1 MVSTILLSKSLS
13 KKVIPLLCTVT
24 EPNRALTLAS
34 PNIVWRSCLLQ
45 EKSLYMSKASN
56 LLSLMVQI
64 DVFATSN
71 TLGSSNSGNNLTT
84 GGIEL
89 IMPFHNLIM
98 FGCWP
103 TGTLFIGPSI
113 EDSNNEYPAIVL
125 YCKPSLYRSV
135 RKLAQS
141 TGVALEG
148 SFCCL
153 LHQLQNFLNFL
164 T

>member
-1 MVSTILLSKSLS
+1 MVWTILLSKSLS

-24 EPNRALTLAS
+24 EPS
-34 PNIVWRSCLLQ
+34 PSFNTCKSKHRLRSCLLQ
-45 EKSLYMSKASN
+45 EKLLYMSKASN

-84 GGIEL
+84 GVIEL

-113 EDSNNEYPAIVL
+113 EDSIDEYPAIVL

-135 RKLAQS
+135 WKLAQS
-141 TGVALEG
+141 TGVALKG

-153 LHQLQNFLNFL
+153 QHQLQNFLNFL